1 MFSGYLYH
9 HDPPQPGYAIM
20 TNFQNFQS
28 GQDDAEAWQQFSL
41 SATRPVAGV
50 LDPAFIQRVGSW
62 PAMTRDDE
70 FALRELLETRKPAEA
85 IIGKAVELVRQMAD
99 RPAANNTIG
108 KQLSVLRIPRSPEQG
123 VLDGYYSNVNSNAV
137 YMHDSV
143 ILYPSNRRAM
153 KDLQFRKIGG
163 PNAQR
168 PVVVSKVGRNHRC
181 PCGSGKNKNCHGKG
195 PYPPRFSPP

>member
-1 MFSGYLYH
+1 
-9 HDPPQPGYAIM
+9 
-20 TNFQNFQS
+20 
-28 GQDDAEAWQQFSL
+28 
-41 SATRPVAGV
+41 
-50 LDPAFIQRVGSW
+50 
-62 PAMTRDDE
+62 MTRDDE

-108 KQLSVLRIPRSPEQG
+108 KQLSVLRITRSPEQG